1 MQELKPRERLVFY
14 DEFAVYD
21 RPSLYYAWAER
32 NHKPEI
38 PSNEKRKQNKVNGML
53 SVDALTGEIYLQ
65 LQPKSKTEDVA
76 EYLMDLS
83 EDAYKDKV
91 EKLLIVLDNNST
103 HKEKM
108 KKQLRDHLQT
118 AGTADKMVVEFIHTP
133 AYSPDFNLAEYE
145 IHLLR
150 LEKLHHLPS
159 DITIAEIERK
169 LESVKILMNPE
180 QIFKTLEHIF
190 ALAPMSIS

>member
-1 MQELKPRERLVFY
+1 MFY

-32 NHKPEI
+32 NSKPEI
-38 PSNEKRKQNKVNGML
+38 PSNEKRRRNKVNGML
-53 SVDALTGEIYLQ
+53 LVDALTGEIYLQ
-65 LQPKSKTEDVA
+65 LQPKSKTEDVLQ
-76 EYLMDLS
+76 YLMDLC
-83 EDAYKDKV
+83 EDAYKDNV
-91 EKLLIVLDNNST
+91 EKLLIALDNNST

-108 KKQLRDHLQT
+108 KKQLREHLQI
-118 AGTADKMVVEFIHTP
+118 AGIADRIVVEFIHIP

-159 DITIAEIERK
+159 DITIAEIEKK

-190 ALAPMSIS
+190 A

>member
-1 MQELKPRERLVFY
+1 
-14 DEFAVYD
+14 VYD

-32 NHKPEI
+32 NSKPQV
-38 PSNEKRKQNKVNGML
+38 PSNEKRKRNKVNGMI
-53 SVDALTGEIYLQ
+53 SVDAVTGEIYLQ

-76 EYLMDLS
+76 QYLADLC
-83 EDAYKDKV
+83 EDAYKDDI
-91 EKLLIVLDNNST
+91 EKLIIGLDNNPT

-108 KKQLRDHLQT
+108 KKLLAEHLKIS
-118 AGTADKMVVEFIHTP
+118 GVEEKLGIEFLHTP

-159 DITIAEIERK
+159 NVTISEIENK
-169 LESVKILMNPE
+169 LEGLSIGLCQVRKSGSKST
-180 QIFKTLEHIF
+180 FKFNSKSL
-190 ALAPMSIS
+190 